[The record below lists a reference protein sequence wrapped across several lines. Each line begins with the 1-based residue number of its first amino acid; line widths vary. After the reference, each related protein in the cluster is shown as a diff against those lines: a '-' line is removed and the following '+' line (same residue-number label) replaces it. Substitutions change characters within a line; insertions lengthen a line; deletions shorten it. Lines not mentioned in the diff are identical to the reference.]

1 MRRLPPLKSIQAFE
15 AAARLGSFMRAAEEM
30 HITPSAVSHRIR
42 ELERELGL
50 QLFHRIHRSIVI
62 TDAGKRYAEE
72 ISEAFGR
79 MEAAT
84 LAASR
89 GGKADLVT
97 VHAVPSF
104 AALWLM
110 PRLARFTQVNPDV
123 DLRLN
128 ASTDHIDLADG
139 AVDFDIRYGHV
150 LAQAGVVVEELPEET
165 IVALCSPKLCA
176 GRTGIKRPKD
186 LSHHM
191 LIHSEVN
198 LYRWRDWQR
207 DHPAVELNLQ
217 RGPRFDR
224 TFMAINAAIDGLGV
238 CLESLMLA
246 QRELDSGR
254 LVLPFGTEGPR
265 IRCHSLVY
273 LASRA
278 RLPKMKLFR
287 EWLFAALADGGA

>member
-15 AAARLGSFMRAAEEM
+15 AAARLGSFIRAAAEM
-30 HITPSAVSHRIR
+30 HLTPSAVSHRIR
-42 ELERELGL
+42 ALERELGL

-89 GGKADLVT
+89 GGKADLLT
-97 VHAVPSF
+97 VHAVPSL
-104 AALWLM
+104 AAQWLM
-110 PRLARFTQVNPDV
+110 PRMARFGAIHPDIDV
-123 DLRLN
+123 RLN
-128 ASTDHIDLADG
+128 ASTDLVDLSAG
-139 AVDFDIRYGHV
+139 VVDFDIRYGHV
-150 LAQAGVVVEELPEET
+150 LEEAGVVVEPLPPET
-165 IVALCSPKLCA
+165 IVALCSPALTA
-176 GRTGIKRPKD
+176 GRTGIRKPRD

-191 LIHSEVN
+191 LIHSELN

-207 DHPAVELNLQ
+207 DHPEVELNLQ

-224 TFMAINAAIDGLGV
+224 TFMAISAAVDGLGV
-238 CLESLMLA
+238 CLDSLMLA
-246 QRELDSGR
+246 QGELESGR

-265 IRCHSLVY
+265 MRCHSLVY

-278 RLPKMKLFR
+278 RLPKMRLFR
-287 EWLFAALADGGA
+287 EWLFEALAEGPA

>member
-15 AAARLGSFMRAAEEM
+15 AAARLGSFMRAADEM

-62 TDAGKRYAEE
+62 TDAGRRYAEE

-84 LAASR
+84 IAASR
-89 GGKADLVT
+89 GGKSDLLT
-97 VHAVPSF
+97 VHVVPSF

-110 PRLARFTQVNPDV
+110 PRMARFSASNPDI
-123 DLRLN
+123 DLRVN
-128 ASTDHIDLADG
+128 ASTDLVDLADG
-139 AVDFDIRYGHV
+139 VVDFDIRYGHV
-150 LAQAGVVVEELPEET
+150 LQEAGVTVEKLPTEA
-165 IVALCSPKLCA
+165 IVALCSPRLAQGRA
-176 GRTGIKRPKD
+176 GIRKPRD

-191 LIHSEVN
+191 LIHGENN

-207 DHPAVELNLQ
+207 DHPDVELNLQ

-224 TFMAINAAIDGLGV
+224 TFMSINAAIDGLGV

-265 IRCHSLVY
+265 LHCHSLVY
-273 LASRA
+273 VASRA

-287 EWLFAALADGGA
+287 EWLLEALESREA

>member
-15 AAARLGSFMRAAEEM
+15 AAARLGSFMRAADEM

-42 ELERELGL
+42 ELERHMGM
-50 QLFHRIHRSIVI
+50 QLFHRVHRSIVI
-62 TDAGKRYAEE
+62 TDAGRRYAEE

-84 LAASR
+84 LAASL
-89 GGKADLVT
+89 GGKADLLT
-97 VHAVPSF
+97 VHVVPSF
-104 AALWLM
+104 AAQWLM
-110 PRLARFTQVNPDV
+110 PRMARFSALNPDI
-123 DLRLN
+123 DLRVN
-128 ASTDHIDLADG
+128 ASTDVVDLADG
-139 AVDFDIRYGHV
+139 VVDFDIRYGHV
-150 LAQAGVVVEELPEET
+150 LEHSGVVVEKLPKET
-165 IVALCSPKLCA
+165 IVALCSPKLTTGRA
-176 GRTGIKRPKD
+176 GIRKPRD

-198 LYRWRDWQR
+198 LYRWREWQR
-207 DHPAVELNLQ
+207 DHPHVELNLQ

-246 QRELDSGR
+246 QRELESGR
-254 LVLPFGTEGPR
+254 LVLPFGTEGPQ
-265 IRCHSLVY
+265 IHCHSLVY

-287 EWLFAALADGGA
+287 EWLYDALAEG